1 MSDQAMDAVI
11 AAQAQLIEALDRSDV
26 AAVENATRALDDALV
41 ALKSDV
47 AWNMRPSRR
56 DQAEFA
62 LRQCDAAKMRVNY
75 LGNAT
80 RERQRSLAGLRG
92 DARAEATYAR
102 PSAMRMRLVTA

>member
-1 MSDQAMDAVI
+1 MDAVI

-26 AAVENATRALDDALV
+26 AAVENATRALHDALAV
-41 ALKSDV
+41 LRSDP

-56 DQAEFA
+56 GQADFA

-80 RERQRSLAGLRG
+80 RERQRSLAAMRG
-92 DARAEATYAR
+92 DVRAETTYQR
-102 PSAMRMRLVTA
+102 PTGMRMRLITA

>member
-1 MSDQAMDAVI
+1 MSDRAMDAVI

-26 AAVENATRALDDALV
+26 AAVENATRALNEALV
-41 ALKSDV
+41 VLRSDP
-47 AWNMRPSRR
+47 AWNARPSRR

-75 LGNAT
+75 LGSAT
-80 RERQRSLAGLRG
+80 RERQRSLAAMRG
-92 DARAEATYAR
+92 DARAETTYQR